1 MFRNKSI
8 LAFIVFIL
16 ILNTYAQQR
25 ITKKHDVIGKKKLNL
40 LPTNFKLSYESEVL
54 ITKDDFIFIS
64 GNGIPDHLV
73 GRFPNKSN
81 PHTILPQKYKF
92 KINYNGK
99 MNKKSEP
106 LRLDPTKKDRESHGR
121 PFGVS
126 INSVLFDPG
135 TAEFWMGDKELG
147 WNYCALGAAI
157 PLGLD
162 DNHAHVQPNGSYHYH
177 GLPTGLLNNLDFNN
191 NNHSPLV
198 GWSAD
203 GFPIY
208 ALIGFKN
215 NTKELIEHK
224 SSFKLR
230 SGFRPNPPDG
240 PGGRYDGT
248 FVQDYEY
255 IKGLGTLD
263 ECNGYYSV
271 TPEFPNGIYAYFL
284 TEEWPVIPRN
294 FRGKAINL
302 RDKRNPK

>member
-1 MFRNKSI
+1 MMIKIKLITVF
-8 LAFIVFIL
+8 FVFVFIL
-16 ILNTYAQQR
+16 DIYPRQR
-25 ITKKHDVIGKKKLNL
+25 VIRKHDVIGKKKLNL
-40 LPTNFKLSYESEVL
+40 LPANYKLSFQSESL
-54 ITKDDFIFIS
+54 IIKDDFIFIS

-81 PHTILPQKYKF
+81 PHKILPQKYNF
-92 KINYNGK
+92 KINCNVNT
-99 MNKKSEP
+99 NKKSEP
-106 LRLDPTKKDRESHGR
+106 LDLALTKNSRVSHGR

-147 WNYCALGAAI
+147 WNYCALGASI

-177 GLPTGLLNNLDFNN
+177 GIPTGLLKNLDFNYY
-191 NNHSPLV
+191 NHSPLV

-208 ALIGFKN
+208 VLIGFKSD
-215 NTKELIEHK
+215 TEELIEHK
-224 SSFKLR
+224 SSFQLK
-230 SGFRPNPPDG
+230 SGYRPNPPYG
-240 PGGRYDGT
+240 PGGKYDGT

-263 ECNGYYSV
+263 ECNGCYTI
-271 TPEFPNGIYAYFL
+271 TPEFPNGTYAYFL
-284 TEEWPVIPRN
+284 TDEWPVIPRN
-294 FRGKAINL
+294 FRGKATNL
-302 RDKRNPK
+302 RDKNLR